1 MYLSPAF
8 ISWGGFID
16 VSHKPD
22 SLRSYFNPPAPLFC
36 DVDIFIYMKFIITE
50 NKVESLKQI
59 AQYLIDNELNNLR
72 IMSDEEWGMGEMDEI
87 NEVSSIDKI
96 IVDKLD
102 MSDGVNIYVDM
113 YVSTD
118 REEFDLVIGAVEYSL
133 EQWLPNV
140 KVNTNIITPPL

>member
-1 MYLSPAF
+1 
-8 ISWGGFID
+8 
-16 VSHKPD
+16 
-22 SLRSYFNPPAPLFC
+22 
-36 DVDIFIYMKFIITE
+36 MKFIITE

-96 IVDKLD
+96 IVDKLE

-113 YVSTD
+113 YVLTD

-140 KVNTNIITPPL
+140 KVHTNIITPPL

>member
-1 MYLSPAF
+1 
-8 ISWGGFID
+8 
-16 VSHKPD
+16 
-22 SLRSYFNPPAPLFC
+22 
-36 DVDIFIYMKFIITE
+36 MKFIISE

-102 MSDGVNIYVDM
+102 MSDGVNVYLDM
-113 YVSTD
+113 YVLTD

-140 KVNTNIITPPL
+140 KVHTNIITPPL

>member
-1 MYLSPAF
+1 
-8 ISWGGFID
+8 
-16 VSHKPD
+16 
-22 SLRSYFNPPAPLFC
+22 
-36 DVDIFIYMKFIITE
+36 MKFIISE
-50 NKVESLKQI
+50 NKVKSLKQI

-96 IVDKLD
+96 IVDELE
-102 MSDGVNIYVDM
+102 MSDGVNVYLDM
-113 YVSTD
+113 YVLTD

-140 KVNTNIITPPL
+140 KVHTNIITPPL

>member
-1 MYLSPAF
+1 
-8 ISWGGFID
+8 
-16 VSHKPD
+16 
-22 SLRSYFNPPAPLFC
+22 
-36 DVDIFIYMKFIITE
+36 MKFIISE

-102 MSDGVNIYVDM
+102 MSDGVNVYIDM
-113 YVSTD
+113 YVLTD

-140 KVNTNIITPPL
+140 KVHTNIITPPL

>member
-1 MYLSPAF
+1 
-8 ISWGGFID
+8 
-16 VSHKPD
+16 
-22 SLRSYFNPPAPLFC
+22 
-36 DVDIFIYMKFIITE
+36 MKFIISE

-96 IVDKLD
+96 IVDKLE

-113 YVSTD
+113 YVLTD

-140 KVNTNIITPPL
+140 KVHTNIITPPL

>member
-1 MYLSPAF
+1 
-8 ISWGGFID
+8 
-16 VSHKPD
+16 
-22 SLRSYFNPPAPLFC
+22 
-36 DVDIFIYMKFIITE
+36 MKFIITE

>member
-1 MYLSPAF
+1 MKII
-8 ISWGGFID
+8 IS
-16 VSHKPD
+16 
-22 SLRSYFNPPAPLFC
+22 
-36 DVDIFIYMKFIITE
+36 E

-59 AQYLIDNELNNLR
+59 AQDLINNELNNLR

-102 MSDGVNIYVDM
+102 MSDGVNVYIDM
-113 YVSTD
+113 YVLTD

-133 EQWLPNV
+133 EQWFPNL
-140 KVNTNIITPPL
+140 KVHVNEIITPD

>member
-1 MYLSPAF
+1 
-8 ISWGGFID
+8 
-16 VSHKPD
+16 
-22 SLRSYFNPPAPLFC
+22 
-36 DVDIFIYMKFIITE
+36 MKFIITE

-96 IVDKLD
+96 IVDELE

-140 KVNTNIITPPL
+140 KVHTNIITTPL

>member
-1 MYLSPAF
+1 
-8 ISWGGFID
+8 
-16 VSHKPD
+16 
-22 SLRSYFNPPAPLFC
+22 
-36 DVDIFIYMKFIITE
+36 MKFIISE

-96 IVDKLD
+96 IVDELE

-113 YVSTD
+113 YVLTD

-140 KVNTNIITPPL
+140 KVHTNIITPPL

>member
-1 MYLSPAF
+1 
-8 ISWGGFID
+8 
-16 VSHKPD
+16 
-22 SLRSYFNPPAPLFC
+22 
-36 DVDIFIYMKFIITE
+36 MKFIISE

-140 KVNTNIITPPL
+140 TVHTNIITPPL

>member
-1 MYLSPAF
+1 
-8 ISWGGFID
+8 
-16 VSHKPD
+16 
-22 SLRSYFNPPAPLFC
+22 
-36 DVDIFIYMKFIITE
+36 MKFIITE

-59 AQYLIDNELNNLR
+59 SQDLINNELNNLR

-102 MSDGVNIYVDM
+102 MSDGVNVYIDM
-113 YVSTD
+113 YVLTD

-133 EQWLPNV
+133 EQWFPNV
-140 KVNTNIITPPL
+140 TVHTNIITPPL